1 MSSFDVQVVLKL
13 VDQLTAPARAAAE
26 ALDAIGR
33 GRGGGAGGGGLPA
46 AVAQANDLG
55 KALEEARAAGKRAA
69 EEGAQKIGTELST
82 AVVSVQELVEAAKG
96 LAEQLGK
103 AGEKAT
109 DTGKAI
115 GTNAGRALKEAER
128 DAGQFARE
136 LGRVERAA
144 DGVGRSLRRIHD
156 VAKGLGRFGLGAA
169 RMGASALGIGG
180 ALGAGSLIGGTIAYS
195 RGLARDSEA
204 AGRVGLDTQRY
215 REFRYAT
222 EVSGGTGQDLD
233 GALKAMLGG
242 VGGAKLGKGSGQL
255 NDFLKKNNPQLLKT
269 IRGMDTSTPEG
280 VALVFETLVNS
291 LAQEKD
297 ASKRIDGAKAIFGER
312 GDKMIGLAEGGREAM
327 DAARAEARA
336 LMGIVDP
343 ETVKAA
349 KEFSDNLDR
358 MKTVLGSLRDEIAQQ
373 VLPVLSELTTDLTD
387 WLKAN
392 RGMLAD
398 EIGGF
403 AKGLAETVRGVDW
416 KGIAEGLKEFGKAV
430 VEIKDWVGGWG
441 ALAAWVTGIGL
452 APMLFD
458 LGVQMFSLVAAVKAL
473 KAAAAITAG
482 AAAGGAAAAGTAA
495 GGAAAGAAT
504 AGGAGGAGR
513 GVGVG
518 RLGGL
523 LGILGLAAAF
533 SPDTIEELQANAKRG
548 QEWSDAIRKLL
559 PDWLFPETPMIQ
571 RVLPGTG
578 GAGTAGK
585 DEVLDDLRA
594 ELARQREALAAMPA
608 SRGDVDTLAGQR
620 AGREA
625 EIAELEAAIADLE
638 KVLAEEAAAAGETA
652 GEALGKG
659 TADGLAAEGGR
670 IEKEATGIF
679 ERLKRMFRQGLD
691 IPVRWQRGGGG
702 AYGGGDGGP
711 RIMDAAYHPGG
722 GPTRTATGGGS
733 GNGQSGGVSGGSGG
747 GTGLG
752 SPAAAGPM
760 QVPADI
766 GDPSSAKDFLR
777 SRLAKGKPGS
787 SVDGLSDAFAARLAA
802 MAAEAERV
810 LGGTFGVRSGYRS
823 IEEQRVLWNRSD
835 KSGRMVAR
843 PGRSLHNF
851 GQAADLTWDGKTL
864 DTRKGAP
871 PEVVQWFQENADRF
885 GLKFPMSWEDWHV
898 EPVETR
904 KGKPWAGAL
913 PEGAMRSIAQ
923 AVAAGA
929 RPRPK
934 PGASGGG
941 LPVPEAL
948 PGGAT
953 QPRGGRGRGTGQ
965 PAQQITNNFTIPGAG
980 NPEEVARRVM
990 RKQDHAI
997 KQAKAGAL
1005 HDGVS
1010 T

>member
-69 EEGAQKIGTELST
+69 EDGAQKIGTELST

-115 GTNAGRALKEAER
+115 GSNAGRALKEAER

-222 EVSGGTGQDLD
+222 EVSGGSGQDLD
-233 GALKAMLGG
+233 AALKAMLGG

-297 ASKRIDGAKAIFGER
+297 ASKRIDGAKAIFGGG
-312 GDKMIGLAEGGREAM
+312 GDKMIGLAEGGREGM

-349 KEFSDNLDR
+349 KDFSDNLDR

-403 AKGLAETVRGVDW
+403 VKGLAETVRGVDW
-416 KGIAEGLKEFGKAV
+416 KGIAEAVKEFGKGIVAV
-430 VEIKDWVGGWG
+430 KDFLGGWPEAIG
-441 ALAAWVTGIGL
+441 AIVAISFVPYLVSLGAALLKLRAAVIGL
-452 APMLFD
+452 
-458 LGVQMFSLVAAVKAL
+458 Q
-473 KAAAAITAG
+473 AAAALTG
-482 AAAGGAAAAGTAA
+482 GGAAA
-495 GGAAAGAAT
+495 GGAAAGAAA
-504 AGGAGGAGR
+504 AGGASGAGR

-523 LGILGLAAAF
+523 LGVLGLAAAF

-578 GAGTAGK
+578 GEGTAGK

-638 KVLAEEAAAAGETA
+638 KALAEEAAAAGETA

-659 TADGLAAEGGR
+659 TAEGLAAEGGR

-702 AYGGGDGGP
+702 GYGGDGGP
-711 RIMDAAYHPGG
+711 RILEAAYHPGG
-722 GPTRTATGGGS
+722 AAPWAAPGGGGFAGGAS
-733 GNGQSGGVSGGSGG
+733 SGGRSGSGSPSTQ
-747 GTGLG
+747 GTGAAAD
-752 SPAAAGPM
+752 PAANTPAA
-760 QVPADI
+760 VPADI
-766 GDPSSAKDFLR
+766 GDPSSAKAFLR
-777 SRLAKGKPGS
+777 SRLANGKPAS
-787 SVDGLSDAFAARLAA
+787 NVDGLSDAFAARLAA
-802 MAAEAERV
+802 MAAEAEK
-810 LGGTFGVRSGYRS
+810 LFGEKFGVRSGHRS
-823 IEEQRVLWNRSD
+823 IAEQTVLWNRSN
-835 KSGRMVAR
+835 KTGRMVAR
-843 PGRSLHNF
+843 PGRSNHNF
-851 GQAADLTWDGKTL
+851 GQAADLQWGGQTLRHGK
-864 DTRKGAP
+864 AP
-871 PEVVQWFQENADRF
+871 AEVVRWFHENAERF

-953 QPRGGRGRGTGQ
+953 QPRGGRGQGSGQ
-965 PAQQITNNFTIPGAG
+965 PAQQITNHFTIPGAG

-990 RKQDHAI
+990 RKQDQAI

>member
-13 VDQLTAPARAAAE
+13 VDQLTAPARAAAA
-26 ALDAIGR
+26 ALADIGK
-33 GRGGGAGGGGLPA
+33 GGGGGLPA
-46 AVAQANDLG
+46 AAQQ
-55 KALEEARAAGKRAA
+55 AGA
-69 EEGAQKIGTELST
+69 IGTELST

-96 LAEQLGK
+96 LAEQLAK

-115 GTNAGRALKEAER
+115 GKDAGRALVEAER
-128 DAGQFARE
+128 DAGKFARE

-195 RGLARDSEA
+195 RGLARDSQA

-233 GALKAMLGG
+233 AALKAMLGG

-297 ASKRIDGAKAIFGER
+297 ASKRIDGAKAIFGGGGE
-312 GDKMIGLAEGGREAM
+312 KMISLAEGGREGM

-349 KEFSDNLDR
+349 KEFSENLDR

-373 VLPVLSELTTDLTD
+373 VLPVLSELTTELTD

-403 AKGLAETVRGVDW
+403 AKSLAETVRGVDW

-441 ALAAWVTGIGL
+441 KLAAWVTGIGL

-495 GGAAAGAAT
+495 GGAAAGAA
-504 AGGAGGAGR
+504 AVGGGAGGANR
-513 GVGVG
+513 GVGVR

-571 RVLPGTG
+571 RVLPGNA
-578 GAGTAGK
+578 GAGTATK

-594 ELARQREALAAMPA
+594 ELARQREALAAMPGP
-608 SRGDVDTLAGQR
+608 RGDVDTLAGQR

-659 TADGLAAEGGR
+659 TADGLATEGAR
-670 IEKEATGIF
+670 VEKEATGIF

-702 AYGGGDGGP
+702 GYGGGDGP
-711 RIMDAAYHPGG
+711 RILDAAYHPGG

-733 GNGQSGGVSGGSGG
+733 GNGPSGGVSGGSGG

-752 SPAAAGPM
+752 SPSAAGPM

-864 DTRKGAP
+864 DTRKGVP
-871 PEVVQWFQENADRF
+871 REVVQWFQENADRF

-948 PGGAT
+948 PGGAM
-953 QPRGGRGRGTGQ
+953 QPRGGRGRGTGE
-965 PAQQITNNFTIPGAG
+965 PPQQITNNFTIPGAG

-990 RKQDHAI
+990 RKQDQAI

>member
-69 EEGAQKIGTELST
+69 EDGAQKIGTELST

-169 RMGASALGIGG
+169 RMGAGALGIGG
-180 ALGAGSLIGGTIAYS
+180 ALGVGSVVGGTIAFS
-195 RGLARDSEA
+195 RGLAADRDA

-215 REFRYAT
+215 REYRYAA
-222 EVSGGTGQDLD
+222 EQAGVSQGGFE
-233 GALKAMLGG
+233 GALKTMLGN
-242 VGGAKLGKGSGQL
+242 VGNAKLGKGSGPL
-255 NDFLKKNNPQLLKT
+255 NDFLKKNNPRLLQT

-280 VALVFETLVNS
+280 VARVFETL
-291 LAQEKD
+291 LAALNAERD
-297 ASKRIDGAKAIFGER
+297 PGER
-312 GDKMIGLAEGGREAM
+312 LAGGRAMFGGQGDEMAGLAAGGPEAI

-336 LMGIVDP
+336 LMGVVDE

-349 KEFSDNLDR
+349 KEFTDDLKR
-358 MKTVLGSLRDEIAQQ
+358 METALRSLRDTVATA
-373 VLPVLSELTTDLTD
+373 VLPILGDLAKEATAWLT
-387 WLKAN
+387 AN
-392 RGMLAD
+392 RGMLAE
-398 EIGGF
+398 EIGAF
-403 AKGLAETVRGVDW
+403 AKSLAETVRAVDW
-416 KGIAEGLKEFGKAV
+416 AGIAAAVKEFGQAV
-430 VEIKDWVGGWG
+430 VLLKDWVGGWG
-441 ALAAWVTGIGL
+441 HLAAWVAGIGL
-452 APMLFD
+452 APMLID
-458 LGVQMFSLVAAVKAL
+458 LGVAMFTLLAAVKAL
-473 KAAAAITAG
+473 RAAALITAG
-482 AAAGGAAAAGTAA
+482 GTAAGGAAAAGTAA
-495 GGAAAGAAT
+495 GAAAGGGGIMTALAALVPF
-504 AGGAGGAGR
+504 ALALAD
-513 GVGVG
+513 VANSPVV
-518 RLGGL
+518 RLGPQEAWRQAGEQAEGARAWQDGMRDFLRDLFGIAGL
-523 LGILGLAAAF
+523 
-533 SPDTIEELQANAKRG
+533 S
-548 QEWSDAIRKLL
+548 
-559 PDWLFPETPMIQ
+559 
-571 RVLPGTG
+571 GTG
-578 GAGTAGK
+578 PGATSGNEDLQTA
-585 DEVLDDLRA
+585 LDDLRA
-594 ELARQREALAAMPA
+594 ELARQREALAALP
-608 SRGDVDTLAGQR
+608 SPRGDVDTLAGQR
-620 AGREA
+620 AGKAA

-638 KVLAEEAAAAGETA
+638 KALAEKAAAAGEAA
-652 GEALGKG
+652 GAALGQG
-659 TADGLAAEGGR
+659 TADGLADEGKR
-670 IEKEATGIF
+670 VEKEAAGVF

-691 IPVRWQRGGGG
+691 IPIRWQRGGGG
-702 AYGGGDGGP
+702 YGGDGGP
-711 RIMDAAYHPGG
+711 RILDAAYHPGG
-722 GPTRTATGGGS
+722 AAPWAAPAGGASAGAASSGGGS
-733 GNGQSGGVSGGSGG
+733 GS
-747 GTGLG
+747 G
-752 SPAAAGPM
+752 SPSNQGAGAAAAPATNTPAPA
-760 QVPADI
+760 PADI
-766 GDPSSAKDFLR
+766 GDPSSAKAYLR
-777 SRLAKGKPGS
+777 SRLARGKPAS
-787 SVDGLSDAFAARLAA
+787 NVDGLSDAFAARLAA
-802 MAAEAERV
+802 MAAEAEK
-810 LGGTFGVRSGYRS
+810 LFGEKFGVRSGHRS
-823 IEEQRVLWNRSD
+823 IAEQTVLWNRSN
-835 KSGRMVAR
+835 KTGRMVAR
-843 PGRSLHNF
+843 PGRSNHNF
-851 GQAADLTWDGKTL
+851 GQAADLQWGGKTL
-864 DTRKGAP
+864 EHGKAP
-871 PEVVQWFQENADRF
+871 AEVVRWFHENAERF

-913 PEGAMRSIAQ
+913 PDGAMRSIAQ

-965 PAQQITNNFTIPGAG
+965 PAQQITNHFTIPGAG

-990 RKQDHAI
+990 RKQDQAI